1 LSSFG
6 AGFWGTRSFRRPIAC
21 DEGIAMSVSD
31 QDGIE
36 QDSTDYEDQDAEPT
50 TMAPAGEGPTD
61 PEVIAE
67 AQQDGG
73 SGPTDLT

>member
-1 LSSFG
+1 
-6 AGFWGTRSFRRPIAC
+6 
-21 DEGIAMSVSD
+21 MSVSD

-36 QDSTDYEDQDAEPT
+36 HDSTDYEDQDAEPT

-61 PEVIAE
+61 PEAIAE

>member
-1 LSSFG
+1 VQDD
-6 AGFWGTRSFRRPIAC
+6 PIAC
-21 DEGIAMSVSD
+21 DEGSAMSASD
-31 QDGIE
+31 PDGME

-50 TMAPAGEGPTD
+50 TMATAGDGPTD

-67 AQQDGG
+67 ARQDNG